1 MNHLFCE
8 PPGKNMPKAQSQ
20 LPHWEHFDH
29 DADMGIRG
37 IAPTLAGSFEQA
49 ALALTAV
56 ITNPNT
62 VGNTRALSIKCQAP
76 DNELLFLDWINELI
90 YQMSTQ
96 HLIFG
101 CYKVKIEQ
109 GKLTATASGE
119 TVDRERHQP
128 AVEIKGATFTEL
140 RVYRNEEAMWI
151 AQCIVDV

>member
-1 MNHLFCE
+1 
-8 PPGKNMPKAQSQ
+8 MPRAQ

-56 ITNPNT
+56 TTDPNA
-62 VGNTRALSIKCQAP
+62 VRKTRTISIKCRAP

-101 CYKVKIEQ
+101 RYEVKIEQ
-109 GKLTATASGE
+109 GELTATASGE

-128 AVEIKGATFTEL
+128 AVEAKGGTFTEL
-140 RVYRNEEAMWI
+140 RVYLNEEAMWV

>member
-1 MNHLFCE
+1 
-8 PPGKNMPKAQSQ
+8 MPKEQA
-20 LPHWEHFDH
+20 PHWEHFDH

-37 IAPTLAGSFEQA
+37 MAPTLAGSFEQA

-56 ITNPNT
+56 ITDPDN
-62 VGNTRALSIKCQAP
+62 VGKTRTISIKCQAP

-96 HLIFG
+96 SLIFSR
-101 CYKVKIEQ
+101 YEVKIEQ
-109 GKLTATASGE
+109 GELTAMASGE
-119 TVDRERHQP
+119 PVDRQKHQP

-140 RVYRNEEAMWI
+140 RVYRNEEAMWV